1 MFRLGARLS
10 LNSGREALT
19 RLIVTSAAVA
29 IGVAIILAVLA
40 DFHAFQVTNS
50 RPFWEGTQAMLSG
63 QRSTANVELW
73 NYSDDVFR
81 GQTIERVDV
90 AALGSRAPVLP
101 GITRLPAAGQ
111 YYASPA
117 LAALLRTTPRDQL
130 GGRFAGSLTGT
141 VGERAL
147 TGPDELVV
155 FVGDSPAKLAA
166 LPGTIRVD
174 KIANYTGKPVW
185 TSFFRDAFVVGAIAF
200 LLPIL
205 ILIGT
210 ATKLSSA
217 RREERYA
224 ALRLVGATPRQVNVV
239 ASVDAIVSALLGS
252 VAGIGIFL
260 LVRPALAGTSL
271 TSARYF
277 SDQVTPT
284 LDGYLAVLVAVPA
297 EAATVTLL
305 SLRRVR
311 ISPLGV
317 SRKVSP
323 PPPRTWR
330 IIPLLVG
337 IVLFVA
343 GLAATS
349 HESIGKAAR
358 PGLLIIMVGLVV
370 AGPWIT
376 ARAARLLPRLG
387 RGASPIFAAGRL
399 ADNPKAAFRSVSGL
413 VLAVFLGTV
422 VAGLMPAINSTTAS
436 TAGDAL
442 RNVLKVELTASPQC
456 GNSVNC
462 SGNPP
467 SVSASAQQRLS
478 SVAWQRSFERRLLAG
493 LATFRDAT
501 VIPLYGLPG
510 SLGPTGPQPYSGV
523 ISCAGLARLAV
534 LGQCAPGA
542 TAVEANTQNLFGDNP
557 MFATRQIVNRSN
569 PAVHGN
575 VADLQLQA
583 LLVETNSQATVERV
597 RTFLVAYMAQTLS
610 GSAPRTFGEEIQAR
624 EDVGN
629 TLQRLV
635 YIAVALTLLVAGCSL
650 AVTVGGGLVER
661 KRPFTLLRV
670 TGTATATL
678 YRVVLLEALL
688 PLFAATLVAA
698 GTAYGMSVL
707 IVARLAPA
715 GTATPVPGGGY
726 YAIMGAGLAAS
737 LAVVLATL
745 PLLGRITAP
754 GNVRFE

>member
-1 MFRLGARLS
+1 M
-10 LNSGREALT
+10 
-19 RLIVTSAAVA
+19 
-29 IGVAIILAVLA
+29 
-40 DFHAFQVTNS
+40 
-50 RPFWEGTQAMLSG
+50 
-63 QRSTANVELW
+63 
-73 NYSDDVFR
+73 
-81 GQTIERVDV
+81 
-90 AALGSRAPVLP
+90 
-101 GITRLPAAGQ
+101 
-111 YYASPA
+111 
-117 LAALLRTTPRDQL
+117 
-130 GGRFAGSLTGT
+130 
-141 VGERAL
+141 
-147 TGPDELVV
+147 V
-155 FVGDSPAKLAA
+155 FVGATPAKLAA

-174 KIANYTGKPVW
+174 EIANYTGKPVW

-210 ATKLSSA
+210 ATRLSSA

-224 ALRLVGATPRQVNVV
+224 ALRLVGATPRQVNVI
-239 ASVDAIVSALLGS
+239 ASVDAIVSALVGS
-252 VAGIGIFL
+252 VVGIGIFL

-284 LDGYLAVLVAVPA
+284 VTGYLAVVVGVPL
-297 EAATVTLL
+297 AAAIVTLL

-330 IIPLLVG
+330 IIPLIVG
-337 IVLFVA
+337 IALFVA

-349 HESIGKAAR
+349 HKSIGTAAF

-370 AGPWIT
+370 GGPWIT

-387 RGASPIFAAGRL
+387 HGAAPIFAAGRL

-413 VLAVFLGTV
+413 VLAVFLGTL
-422 VAGLMPAINSTTAS
+422 VAGLMPAINSTTDT

-442 RNVLKVELTASPQC
+442 RNVLRVQLTQSPVC

-462 SGNPP
+462 TGNPP
-467 SVSASAQQRLS
+467 SISASAQRRLS
-478 SVAWQRSFERRLLAG
+478 SVAWQRSFQRKLLAG
-493 LATFRDAT
+493 LASFRGTT

-510 SLGPTGPQPYSGV
+510 SLNPNAPQPYSGV
-523 ISCAGLARLAV
+523 IGCAGLARLGV
-534 LGQCAPGA
+534 LGRCAPGA
-542 TAVEANTQNLFGDNP
+542 IAVQADTQNLFGDNP
-557 MFATRQIVNRSN
+557 MFDTQQIVNQSN
-569 PAVHGN
+569 PAVHGD
-575 VADLQLQA
+575 VAQLQLQA
-583 LLVETNSQATVERV
+583 LLVVTNSQAMVDRV
-597 RTFLVAYMAQTLS
+597 RTFLVPYLAQTPS

-624 EDVGN
+624 EGVGN

-670 TGTATATL
+670 TGTPTATL
-678 YRVVLLEALL
+678 DRVVLLEAVL
-688 PLFAATLVAA
+688 PLFAATAVAA
-698 GTAYGMSVL
+698 VTAYGMSVL

-715 GTATPVPGGGY
+715 GTALPVPGAGY

-737 LAVVLATL
+737 VAVILATL

>member
-1 MFRLGARLS
+1 MFRLGAQLS
-10 LNSGREALT
+10 LTSGREALI

-29 IGVAIILAVLA
+29 IGVAIMLAVLA
-40 DFHAFQVTNS
+40 DFHAFQVINS
-50 RPFWEGTQAMLSG
+50 RPFWEGTQAMPSG
-63 QRSTANVELW
+63 QPYTSNVELW
-73 NYSDDVFR
+73 NYSDEVFR

-90 AALGSRAPVLP
+90 AGLGSRAPTLP
-101 GITRLPAAGQ
+101 GISRLPAAGQ

-130 GGRFAGSLTGT
+130 RARFPGSLIGAI
-141 VGERAL
+141 GERAL

-155 FVGDSPAKLAA
+155 FVGDAPAKLAA

-174 KIANYTGKPVW
+174 KIANHTGKPVW
-185 TSFFRDAFVVGAIAF
+185 TSFFRDAFIVGAIAF

-210 ATKLSSA
+210 ATRLSSA

-239 ASVDAIVSALLGS
+239 ASVDAIVSALSGS
-252 VAGIGIFL
+252 AVGVGLFL

-271 TSARYF
+271 TGARYF

-284 LDGYLAVLVAVPA
+284 IKGYLAVLVAVPA
-297 EAATVTLL
+297 ASAMVTMM

-311 ISPLGV
+311 VSPLGV

-323 PPPRTWR
+323 PAPRTWR
-330 IIPLLVG
+330 ILPLIAG
-337 IVLFVA
+337 ILLFAA
-343 GLAATS
+343 GLAATT
-349 HESIGKAAR
+349 HKSIGAAAF

-370 AGPWIT
+370 GGPWIT
-376 ARAARLLPRLG
+376 ARAARLLPRLS

-413 VLAVFLGTV
+413 VLAVFLGTI
-422 VAGLMPAINSTTAS
+422 VAGLIPAVNRTTA
-436 TAGDAL
+436 TPAGNAL
-442 RNVLKVELTASPQC
+442 RNVLKVELTSSPVC

-462 SGNPP
+462 GGSPP
-467 SVSASAQQRLS
+467 SVSASAQRQLR
-478 SVAWQRSFERRLLAG
+478 SVAWQRSFQRRLLAG
-493 LATFRDAT
+493 LAAFKGAT

-510 SLGPTGPQPYSGV
+510 SLTPKGPQTFGGV
-523 ISCAGLARLAV
+523 IGCAGLARLAV
-534 LGQCAPGA
+534 LGLCPRGA
-542 TAVEANTQNLFGDNP
+542 TAVQANTQNLFGDNP
-557 MFATRQIVNRSN
+557 SFDTQQVVNQSN
-569 PAVHGN
+569 PVVRGN
-575 VADLQLQA
+575 VADLPLQA
-583 LLVETNSQATVERV
+583 VLVDVSSPATLERV
-597 RTFLVAYMAQTLS
+597 RTFLVPYLAQTPS

-624 EDVGN
+624 EGVGN
-629 TLQRLV
+629 TLERLV
-635 YIAVALTLLVAGCSL
+635 YIVVALTLLVAGCSL

-670 TGTATATL
+670 TGAATATL
-678 YRVVLLEALL
+678 HRVVLLEAVL
-688 PLFAATLVAA
+688 PLLAATLVAA
-698 GTAYGMSVL
+698 STAYCMAVL
-707 IVARLAPA
+707 IAGRLAPA
-715 GTATPVPGGGY
+715 GTPTPVPGAGY

-737 LAVVLATL
+737 LAVILATL

-754 GNVRFE
+754 GTVRFE

>member
-10 LNSGREALT
+10 LTSGREALA

-29 IGVAIILAVLA
+29 IGVAIMLAVLA

-50 RPFWEGTQAMLSG
+50 RPYWEGTQAMPSG
-63 QRSTANVELW
+63 QQSTANVELW
-73 NYSDDVFR
+73 NYSDEVFR

-130 GGRFAGSLTGT
+130 GGRFPGSLIGT
-141 VGERAL
+141 IGERAL
-147 TGPDELVV
+147 TGPAELVV
-155 FVGDSPAKLAA
+155 FVGDTPAKLAA
-166 LPGTIRVD
+166 LPGTIRAD

-224 ALRLVGATPRQVNVV
+224 ALRLVGATPRQVNVA
-239 ASVDAIVSALLGS
+239 ASVDAIVSALVGS
-252 VAGIGIFL
+252 AVGIGVFL

-271 TSARYF
+271 TSVRYF

-284 LDGYLAVLVAVPA
+284 LSGYLAVVVAVPA
-297 EAATVTLL
+297 ASAIVTLL

-311 ISPLGV
+311 TSPLGV

-323 PPPRTWR
+323 PPPRAWR
-330 IIPLLVG
+330 IIPLIVG

-349 HESIGKAAR
+349 HKSIGKAAF

-370 AGPWIT
+370 GGPWIT
-376 ARAARLLPRLG
+376 ARAARLLPRLSQ
-387 RGASPIFAAGRL
+387 GASPIFAAGRL

-422 VAGLMPAINSTTAS
+422 VAGLMPAINSTTAT

-442 RNVLKVELTASPQC
+442 RNVLRVELTTSPVC

-467 SVSASAQQRLS
+467 SVSASAGQRLS
-478 SVAWQRSFERRLLAG
+478 SVAWQRSFQRRLLAG
-493 LATFRDAT
+493 LATFRGAT

-510 SLGPTGPQPYSGV
+510 SLSPKGPQPYSGV
-523 ISCAGLARLAV
+523 IGCAGLARLAV
-534 LGQCAPGA
+534 LGTCAPGA
-542 TAVEANTQNLFGDNP
+542 TAVQANTQNLFGDNP
-557 MFATRQIVNRSN
+557 MFDSQQIVSQSN

-575 VADLQLQA
+575 IADLQLQA
-583 LLVETNSQATVERV
+583 LLVDTNGQATVERV
-597 RTFLVAYMAQTLS
+597 RTFLVPYLAQTAS
-610 GSAPRTFGEEIQAR
+610 GSAPRTFGEEIQVR
-624 EDVGN
+624 ENVGN

-678 YRVVLLEALL
+678 YRVVLLEAVL

-707 IVARLAPA
+707 IVARLAPPS
-715 GTATPVPGGGY
+715 TPTPVPGGGY

-737 LAVVLATL
+737 LAVILATL

>member
-10 LNSGREALT
+10 LNSGREALA

-29 IGVAIILAVLA
+29 IGVAIMLAVLA

-50 RPFWEGTQAMLSG
+50 RPYWEGTQAMSSG
-63 QRSTANVELW
+63 QRSTASVELW
-73 NYSDDVFR
+73 NYSDEVFR

-90 AALGSRAPVLP
+90 AALGSRAPLLP
-101 GITRLPAAGQ
+101 GITRQPSAGQ

-130 GGRFAGSLTGT
+130 GGRFPGSLLGT
-141 VGERAL
+141 IGEHAL

-155 FVGDSPAKLAA
+155 FVGDAPAKLAT

-224 ALRLVGATPRQVNVV
+224 ALRLVGATPRQVNLV
-239 ASVDAIVSALLGS
+239 ASVDAIVSALVGS
-252 VAGIGIFL
+252 VIGIGIFL

-284 LDGYLAVLVAVPA
+284 LNGYLAVLLGVPA
-297 EAATVTLL
+297 AAAIVTLL

-311 ISPLGV
+311 VSPLGV
-317 SRKVSP
+317 SRKVAP

-330 IIPLLVG
+330 IIPLIVG
-337 IVLFVA
+337 IALFVA
-343 GLAATS
+343 GLAATNQKT
-349 HESIGKAAR
+349 IGAAAF

-370 AGPWIT
+370 GGPWIT
-376 ARAARLLPRLG
+376 ARAARLLPRLS

-413 VLAVFLGTV
+413 VLAVFLGTL

-442 RNVLKVELTASPQC
+442 RNVLRVELTASPVC

-462 SGNPP
+462 TGNAP
-467 SVSASAQQRLS
+467 SVSASAQRRLT
-478 SVAWQRSFERRLLAG
+478 SVAWQRSFQRRLLAG
-493 LATFRDAT
+493 LGTFRGAT

-510 SLGPTGPQPYSGV
+510 SLGQKGPRPYSGV
-523 ISCAGLARLAV
+523 IGCAGLARLAV
-534 LGQCAPGA
+534 LGHCAPGA
-542 TAVEANTQNLFGDNP
+542 TAVQADTQNLFGDNP
-557 MFATRQIVNRSN
+557 MFDTQQIVNQSN
-569 PAVHGN
+569 PPVHGN
-575 VADLQLQA
+575 TADLQLQA

-597 RTFLVAYMAQTLS
+597 RTFLVPYLAQTPS

-624 EDVGN
+624 ESVGN

-661 KRPFTLLRV
+661 RRPFTLLRV

-678 YRVVLLEALL
+678 YRVVLLEAVL

-698 GTAYGMSVL
+698 ATAYGMSVL

-715 GTATPVPGGGY
+715 GTATPVPGSGY

-737 LAVVLATL
+737 LAVILATL